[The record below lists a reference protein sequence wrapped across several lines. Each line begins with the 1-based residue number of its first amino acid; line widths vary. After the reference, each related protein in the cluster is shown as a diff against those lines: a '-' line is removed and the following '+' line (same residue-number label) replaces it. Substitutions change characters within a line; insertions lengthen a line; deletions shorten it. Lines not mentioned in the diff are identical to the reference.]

1 MNKTEKIVLGV
12 VVLGLV
18 VVGYWAKTP
27 VKQEVSYEQ
36 IINAINSKGDEL
48 GALSNPDLISNW
60 FSFGGTREWAYKSN
74 MLSSGVASTT
84 VCSFRSPNATT
95 TLEMVSANIATS
107 SFATSIDIG
116 YSQGLSSTTDQVL
129 TPALPT
135 ATTTIIARA
144 NLALNAYPYFLNA
157 TSSLTGTTTEKTGM
171 QIQDNI
177 IFPRSYI
184 NVKVGPQ
191 SSTTNLIGGTCKVKF
206 LEL

>member
-60 FSFGGTREWAYKSN
+60 FSFGRVREWAYKSD
-74 MLSSGVASTT
+74 MLSSGNASTT
-84 VCSFRSPNATT
+84 VCSFRSPDATST
-95 TLEMVSANIATS
+95 IMFASANIATS
-107 SFATSIDIG
+107 SFATTIDIG
-116 YSQGLSSTTDQVL
+116 YSAGLSSTTNLTL

-135 ATTTIIARA
+135 ATTTILARA
-144 NLALNAYPYFLNA
+144 NLALNAYPYFLVA
-157 TSSLTGTTTEKTGM
+157 TSTIGQGAIGVSTLAIT
-171 QIQDNI
+171 DNI

-184 NVKVGPQ
+184 NVKVGAQ

-206 LEL
+206 MEL

>member
-60 FSFGGTREWAYKSN
+60 FSFGRVREWAYKSD
-74 MLSSGVASTT
+74 MLSSGNASTT
-84 VCSFRSPNATT
+84 VCSFRSPDATST
-95 TLEMVSANIATS
+95 IMFASANIATS
-107 SFATSIDIG
+107 SFATTIDIG
-116 YSQGLSSTTDQVL
+116 YSAGLSSTTNLTL

-135 ATTTIIARA
+135 ATTTILARA
-144 NLALNAYPYFLNA
+144 NLALNAYPYLLVA
-157 TSSLTGTTTEKTGM
+157 TSTIGQGAIGVSTLAIT
-171 QIQDNI
+171 DNI

-184 NVKVGPQ
+184 NVKVGAQ

-206 LEL
+206 MEL